1 MSYFA
6 HFKAYEATKDN
17 SANRE
22 SVNTALLQH
31 GFSLGRRSIDT
42 AHKEYAA
49 WLTSHGLDITRS
61 DLDQQALINDH
72 AAIVRQIVKLS
83 HTGSKNNLAKVN
95 MLLHQLDL
103 AGIRILD
110 VRRLERCLM
119 LTDQKAKAYA
129 KAKSAKKR
137 NGAKHRE
144 ARFAEADKT
153 IALQDKYEALV
164 QIVIR
169 DTGFDRDEA
178 EAYLDDLII
187 DHGGDPD
194 SYDFS
199 ILEEVENAIA

>member
-1 MSYFA
+1 MYYK
-6 HFKAYEATKDN
+6 HYLAYEATRNESTDRDAVN
-17 SANRE
+17 SKLNK
-22 SVNTALLQH
+22 L
-31 GFSLGRRSIDT
+31 GFSLGHRTIEA
-42 AHKEYAA
+42 AHAQYSA
-49 WLTSHGLDITRS
+49 WLTSHGLDVTRG

-95 MLLHQLDL
+95 MLLHQLVL

-119 LTDQKAKAYA
+119 LTEQKAKAYA

-153 IALQDKYEALV
+153 IALQNKYEALV
-164 QIVIR
+164 QIVIH
-169 DTGFDRDEA
+169 DTGFGRDEA
-178 EAYLDDLII
+178 EAYLDNLII

-194 SYDFS
+194 SYDLS
-199 ILEEVENAIA
+199 VLEEVENAIA

>member
-1 MSYFA
+1 MSYYA
-6 HFKAYEATKDN
+6 HFKAYEATKD
-17 SANRE
+17 STNRE
-22 SVNTALLQH
+22 SVNAALLQH

-72 AAIVRQIVKLS
+72 RATVKKIIALNKKGGKKDLKTVSDLLRELS
-83 HTGSKNNLAKVN
+83 N
-95 MLLHQLDL
+95 D
-103 AGIRILD
+103 GIYILD
-110 VRRLERCLM
+110 VTRLERCLM
-119 LTDQKAKAYA
+119 LTEQKAKAYA

-153 IALQDKYEALV
+153 IALQNKYEALV
-164 QIVIR
+164 QIVIH

-178 EAYLDDLII
+178 EAYLDNLII

-194 SYDFS
+194 SYDLS
-199 ILEEVENAIA
+199 ILEEVERAIA

>member
-1 MSYFA
+1 MSYYA
-6 HFKAYEATKDN
+6 HFKAYEATKD
-17 SANRE
+17 STNRE
-22 SVNTALLQH
+22 SVNAALLQH

-72 AAIVRQIVKLS
+72 RAAVKKIIALNKKGGKKDLKTVSDLLRELS
-83 HTGSKNNLAKVN
+83 N
-95 MLLHQLDL
+95 D
-103 AGIRILD
+103 GIYILD
-110 VRRLERCLM
+110 VTRLERCLM
-119 LTDQKAKAYA
+119 LTEQKAKAYA

-153 IALQDKYEALV
+153 IALQNKYEALV
-164 QIVIR
+164 QIVIH
-169 DTGFDRDEA
+169 DTGFGRDEA
-178 EAYLDDLII
+178 EAYLDNLII

-194 SYDFS
+194 SYDLS
-199 ILEEVENAIA
+199 VLEEVENAIA

>member
-1 MSYFA
+1 MYYK
-6 HFKAYEATKDN
+6 HYLAYEATRNESTDRDAVN
-17 SANRE
+17 SKLNK
-22 SVNTALLQH
+22 L
-31 GFSLGRRSIDT
+31 GFSLGHRTIEA
-42 AHKEYAA
+42 AHAQYSA
-49 WLTSHGLDITRS
+49 WLTSHGLDVTRG

-72 AAIVRQIVKLS
+72 RATVKKIIALNKKGGKKDLKTVSDLLRELS
-83 HTGSKNNLAKVN
+83 N
-95 MLLHQLDL
+95 D
-103 AGIRILD
+103 GIYILD
-110 VRRLERCLM
+110 VTRLERCLM

-153 IALQDKYEALV
+153 IALQNKYEALV

-178 EAYLDDLII
+178 EAYLDNLII

-194 SYDFS
+194 SYDLS
-199 ILEEVENAIA
+199 VLEEVENAIA

>member
-1 MSYFA
+1 MSYYA
-6 HFKAYEATKDN
+6 HFKAYEATKD
-17 SANRE
+17 STNRE
-22 SVNTALLQH
+22 SVNAALLQH

-49 WLTSHGLDITRS
+49 WLTSHGLDVTRG

-72 AAIVRQIVKLS
+72 RATVKKIIALNKKGGKKDLKTVSDLLRELS
-83 HTGSKNNLAKVN
+83 N
-95 MLLHQLDL
+95 D
-103 AGIRILD
+103 GIYILD
-110 VRRLERCLM
+110 VTRLERCLM
-119 LTDQKAKAYA
+119 LTEQKAKAYA

-153 IALQDKYEALV
+153 IALQNKYEALV
-164 QIVIR
+164 QIVIH
-169 DTGFDRDEA
+169 DTGFGRDEA
-178 EAYLDDLII
+178 EAYLDNLII

-194 SYDFS
+194 SYDLS

>member
-1 MSYFA
+1 MSYYA
-6 HFKAYEATKDN
+6 HFKAYEATKD
-17 SANRE
+17 STNRE
-22 SVNTALLQH
+22 SVNAALLQH

-137 NGAKHRE
+137 NGAKHR
-144 ARFAEADKT
+144 ATRYAEADADIT
-153 IALQDKYEALV
+153 LQQKFDELL
-164 QIVIR
+164 QHVII
-169 DTGFDRDEA
+169 DTGFDHDEA
-178 EAYLDDLII
+178 EAYLMGMIEDRGGNADGYDLQ
-187 DHGGDPD
+187 
-194 SYDFS
+194 
-199 ILEEVENAIA
+199 ILEAVEAAII